1 MVLRAS
7 PGRTIEGRF
16 YLLEEIGRGG
26 MSVVFKAKDLAND
39 GDTVAVK
46 IPLPEFSS
54 GLGAWSLFQREA
66 EIGLRLQH
74 PSIVRFIGPASKNR
88 EYVVTE
94 YVTGKTLASRIGNGR
109 RLPEAEALRILSQ
122 VSAAVD
128 YLHGEGF
135 VHYDVKPGNV
145 ILCPD
150 GSLRLIDFGTAHEAV
165 HARFSL
171 SAPAPPFAT
180 SDYMA
185 PEQIRRRRG
194 QTRVDVYALGAM
206 LYEMLTGHTPFE
218 GDDPYLVAS
227 AREIGDPLA
236 PRSLC
241 PEISEPVEEIVLRAL
256 RRNPAER
263 FATVAEMKAAVDDPS
278 SVPLT
283 QLAERLVPVTPRRR
297 LLRNLR
303 FAAITGLAPISGLVG
318 LFLMVWWWL
327 ERRH

>member
-1 MVLRAS
+1 MALRAA
-7 PGRTIEGRF
+7 PGRTIDGRF
-16 YLLEEIGRGG
+16 HLLEEIGRGG
-26 MSVVFKAKDLAND
+26 MSVVFKGRDLANG

-46 IPLPEFSS
+46 VPLPEFSS

-66 EIGLRLQH
+66 EIGLRLTH
-74 PSIVRFIGPASKNR
+74 PSIVRFVGPPSKNR

-94 YVTGKTLASRIGNGR
+94 YVAGTTLASRIGKGR
-109 RLPEAEALRILSQ
+109 RLPEPDALRIMSQ
-122 VSAAVD
+122 VCSAVE

-135 VHYDVKPGNV
+135 VHYDIKPGNV

-165 HARFSL
+165 RARFTL

-227 AREIGDPLA
+227 AREIGDPPA

-241 PEISEPVEEIVLRAL
+241 AEITEPVEEIVLRAL
-256 RRNPAER
+256 RRDPTER
-263 FATVAEMKAAVDDPS
+263 FASVAAMRAAIDA
-278 SVPLT
+278 PLSLPLAH
-283 QLAERLVPVTPRRR
+283 LAERLVPVTPRRR
-297 LLRNLR
+297 LLRRLR
-303 FAAITGLAPISGLVG
+303 FAAITGLVPIAGLIG
-318 LFLMVWWWL
+318 LFLVMWWWL
-327 ERRH
+327 AHRH